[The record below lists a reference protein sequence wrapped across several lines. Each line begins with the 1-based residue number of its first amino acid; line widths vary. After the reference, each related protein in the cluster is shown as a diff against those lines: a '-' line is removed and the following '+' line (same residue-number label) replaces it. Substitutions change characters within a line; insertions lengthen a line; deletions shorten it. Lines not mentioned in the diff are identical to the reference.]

1 MASKTY
7 SYPGYKDQH
16 KQPGPDFRST
26 GIPSSFFQAMG
37 IDLAKE
43 ADETKV
49 MMINMGGQ
57 RAGKTLAMLEA
68 QNLDQSKMVAKLQF
82 ENKEMEQIIQGMQ
95 IQLADMN
102 AATKSLH
109 SALNKRDA
117 EIKRLNERPKPYRV
131 EKPGRNIIV

>member
-1 MASKTY
+1 MGKTY

-16 KQPGPDFRST
+16 KQSDPDFRST

-43 ADETKV
+43 ADQTKV

-68 QNLDQSKMVAKLQF
+68 QNLEQAGLIVKIRV
-82 ENKEMEQIIQGMQ
+82 ENEAMEQVIQGMQ